1 MQDDWC
7 VVCDLRRWKKGMLSN
22 YSMQV
27 AQTYLEGYKL
37 HVLWN
42 VHTSLYIYLH
52 IYVYM
57 YICIYVYMYICIY
70 VYMYICIY
78 VYMYICR
85 VYVYMYI
92 CMHNTGSS
100 TCNIETQSLSMGKY
114 DGQI

>member
-42 VHTSLYIYLH
+42 VPRYICTY

-70 VYMYICIY
+70 VEYICIY
-78 VYMYICR
+78 VYMYIC
-85 VYVYMYI
+85 
-92 CMHNTGSS
+92 MHSTGSS
-100 TCNIETQSLSMGKY
+100 VSVNG
-114 DGQI
+114 

>member
-57 YICIYVYMYICIY
+57 YICIYVYMYIC
-70 VYMYICIY
+70 
-78 VYMYICR
+78 
-85 VYVYMYI
+85 
-92 CMHNTGSS
+92 MHNTGSS

>member
-57 YICIYVYMYICIY
+57 YIC
-70 VYMYICIY
+70 
-78 VYMYICR
+78 
-85 VYVYMYI
+85 
-92 CMHNTGSS
+92 MHNTGSS